1 MREKD
6 LSVKR
11 STAGLG
17 LFANEP
23 IAAGEFVI
31 EYTGTILTNKEAE
44 KGAGLYLFEI
54 DDDHII
60 DGKGRGNK
68 ARYINHACRPN
79 CYVEI
84 KKKKVLIYALKN
96 IKEGN
101 EISYDYG
108 KSYFNEYI
116 KPKGCLW

>member
-11 STAGLG
+11 STTGLG

-23 IAAGEFVI
+23 ITAGEFVI
-31 EYTGTILTNKEAE
+31 EYTGPILTNKEAE

-60 DGKGRGNK
+60 DGKG
-68 ARYINHACRPN
+68 
-79 CYVEI
+79 
-84 KKKKVLIYALKN
+84 
-96 IKEGN
+96 
-101 EISYDYG
+101 
-108 KSYFNEYI
+108 
-116 KPKGCLW
+116 